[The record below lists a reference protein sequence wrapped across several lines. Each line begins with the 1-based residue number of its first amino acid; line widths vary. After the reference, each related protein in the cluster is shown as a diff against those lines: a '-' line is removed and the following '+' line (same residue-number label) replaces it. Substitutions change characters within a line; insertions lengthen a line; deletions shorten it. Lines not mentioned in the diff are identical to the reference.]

1 MTQLSRFFS
10 EKEFTSSRTAEDNGI
25 DNTWR
30 FRAHREAAVHLCQ
43 LLDVLR
49 IEFGKPL
56 FISSGYRVPELNKL
70 VGGVTNSLHMDGL
83 AADIT
88 VPKLQTEELRNRIE
102 GIQVIPHTAPGW
114 PGGLGFYPN
123 EGFIH
128 LGLGER
134 TRWTK

>member
-10 EKEFTSSRTAEDNGI
+10 QKEFLDSRTAEDNGI

-30 FRAHREAAVHLCQ
+30 ARAHREAAVHLCQ

-88 VPKLQTEELRNRIE
+88 APRIE
-102 GIQVIPHTAPGW
+102 IAELKQVIDRIQFIPHVEPGW
-114 PGGLGFYPN
+114 PGGMGFYPN
-123 EGFIH
+123 KTFIH
-128 LGLGER
+128 LHLGER
-134 TRWTK
+134 TRWTR